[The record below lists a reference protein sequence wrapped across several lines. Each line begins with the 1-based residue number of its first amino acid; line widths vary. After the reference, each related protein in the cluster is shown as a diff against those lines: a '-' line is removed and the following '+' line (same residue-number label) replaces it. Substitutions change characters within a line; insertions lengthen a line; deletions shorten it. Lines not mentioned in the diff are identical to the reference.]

1 MNVVEPTTTTTEGKA
16 FVIEHSGLMIDGTLV
31 STSSSQA
38 VLDIDAI
45 TWQGENACTPGTYT
59 FSVE

>member
-1 MNVVEPTTTTTEGKA
+1 
-16 FVIEHSGLMIDGTLV
+16 MIDATLV